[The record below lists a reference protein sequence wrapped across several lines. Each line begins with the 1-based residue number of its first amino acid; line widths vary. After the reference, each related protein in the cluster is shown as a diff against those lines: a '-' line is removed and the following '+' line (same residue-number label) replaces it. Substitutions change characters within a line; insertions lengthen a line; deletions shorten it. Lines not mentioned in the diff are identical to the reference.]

1 MIRFSTFSELSFFC
15 VKSEKTILYLDV
27 LHGTVSGQFSFGSAS
42 FLDASK
48 TTSSGQFGNDSFRLR
63 PSFSPFKG
71 KFYHS
76 KIEK

>member
-1 MIRFSTFSELSFFC
+1 M
-15 VKSEKTILYLDV
+15 KSENTILYLDV

-63 PSFSPFKG
+63 PTFFPLKG
-71 KFYHS
+71 
-76 KIEK
+76 